1 MTWEEKTLKNLY
13 QELEKVY
20 SEAQRNYK
28 EEKIKIDQKELER
41 RIIQSEHLVDFEK
54 IEIDKRWLKGLFKEY
69 LLALKRFGKE
79 NDMLTKKLED
89 SFERKEL
96 DLEVLVKKVFFSDS
110 NYLRILAQKL
120 EVEDNDLLFLGLELG
135 KPVFKLYAE
144 KLKGKIE
151 FDNWGKGYC
160 PVCRSHPAMAYLR
173 KDDGKRIL
181 WCQFCGTEWSFM
193 RIKCP
198 FCSNEDQDSLRYFF
212 TDEKSPYRVYVCDK
226 CKRYIKT
233 IDQRKVEEG
242 KDLDLG
248 WENLQ
253 TFAMDLV
260 AQKEGFLDPYS
271 QPTGKKGRMII

>member
-1 MTWEEKTLKNLY
+1 MTGKEKILKNLY
-13 QELEKVY
+13 QELERVH

-28 EEKIKIDQKELER
+28 EEKIKIDQEELEK
-41 RIIQSEHLVDFEK
+41 RISQSEHLVDFEN
-54 IEIDKRWLKGLFKEY
+54 IEIDKRWLEELFKEY
-69 LLALKRFGKE
+69 LLALKKFGKE
-79 NDMLTKKLED
+79 NFMLTKKLED
-89 SFERKEL
+89 SFERKKL
-96 DLEVLVKKVFFSDS
+96 DLEVLIKKVFCSDL
-110 NYLRILAQKL
+110 NYLRSLAQKL

-160 PVCRSHPAMAYLR
+160 PVCGSHPAMAYLR

-198 FCSNEDQDSLRYFF
+198 FCSNEDQNSLRYFF
-212 TDEKSPYRVYVCDK
+212 TDEKSPYRVYLCDK
-226 CKRYIKT
+226 CKRYVKT
-233 IDQRKVEEG
+233 VDQRKIEEG
-242 KDLDLG
+242 KDFDLG

-271 QPTGKKGRMII
+271 QPTGRKRRVII